1 MLGQIFDS
9 HAEEHIQRD
18 VKKLVARPYR
28 AIAQLVNAFIIPVS
42 RALTSCQSAISNP
55 HSAIL
60 LPSPGL
66 PRLIVRPLTSAF

>member
-60 LPSPGL
+60 SP
-66 PRLIVRPLTSAF
+66 PQDFLTLLFVP